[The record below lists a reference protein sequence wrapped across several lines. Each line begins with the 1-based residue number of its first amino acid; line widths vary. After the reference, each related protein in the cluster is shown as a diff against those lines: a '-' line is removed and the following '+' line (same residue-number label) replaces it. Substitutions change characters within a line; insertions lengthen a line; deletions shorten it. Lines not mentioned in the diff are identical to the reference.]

1 MATLAGG
8 GARRA
13 RGAANRGAAA
23 SGAGGGGAGGGMNRS
38 DSAALRADP
47 LADATIARILCRCD
61 APAPGHAPVEALAIV
76 NRQLAQWKTNGDLAA
91 WRADSGVPAP
101 VAAALEDYVQAALRL
116 PDWADPAQ
124 LARAQ
129 TVFTD
134 MSMLSCTLLF
144 CASLPECYVMPELA
158 GVLHTAGQ
166 LVQHTDYRIRS
177 TAAMIFPVMLKG
189 GLTSP
194 DGGGVAQV
202 LKVRLIH
209 ATIRHL
215 ILHGEPGEALRDGAP
230 SVIPAQPA
238 LGGGL
243 HQALYDQGWDTGRDG
258 LPCNQEQLSFTL
270 MTFHYAFL
278 RGLRSLGLGLPEE
291 DEEAYLHAWNVVGH
305 LLGIERA
312 LMPDTMAA
320 AEALFARMKARG
332 IEAKPLPDSRPAL
345 GKALMQTMENAI
357 PLRLFKPFPVLL
369 TRYLCGRKTAG
380 VLGINGPV
388 SWLSQLLFAGLML
401 LVRGIDTVARRF
413 SPGFSV
419 SRLVTRAVGYRMTAR
434 ILMDQT
440 RPLKIPGALLIQVNA
455 AMRGWETDAKAP
467 RWMNQLEARL
477 AGRNPPPPPAP
488 EGAK

>member
-1 MATLAGG
+1 
-8 GARRA
+8 
-13 RGAANRGAAA
+13 
-23 SGAGGGGAGGGMNRS
+23 
-38 DSAALRADP
+38 
-47 LADATIARILCRCD
+47 
-61 APAPGHAPVEALAIV
+61 
-76 NRQLAQWKTNGDLAA
+76 
-91 WRADSGVPAP
+91 
-101 VAAALEDYVQAALRL
+101 
-116 PDWADPAQ
+116 
-124 LARAQ
+124 
-129 TVFTD
+129 
-134 MSMLSCTLLF
+134 
-144 CASLPECYVMPELA
+144 
-158 GVLHTAGQ
+158 
-166 LVQHTDYRIRS
+166 
-177 TAAMIFPVMLKG
+177 
-189 GLTSP
+189 
-194 DGGGVAQV
+194 
-202 LKVRLIH
+202 
-209 ATIRHL
+209 
-215 ILHGEPGEALRDGAP
+215 
-230 SVIPAQPA
+230 
-238 LGGGL
+238 
-243 HQALYDQGWDTGRDG
+243 
-258 LPCNQEQLSFTL
+258 